1 VGSCSRC
8 GTFVCEDDVRRLVNG
23 VFCADCAA
31 RPEIDYLDAYKR
43 AHWGKRDSWA
53 WLLGLT
59 GMASAATSAF
69 LLTTIDLAEP
79 LFSGSLPWLVFTA
92 LYAVVGVTFW
102 LRVRHARSALVVL
115 VVLLSIVLVAV
126 LGPMA
131 LGPMIIPLA
140 IAASA
145 LTTTRTKLFFQMDVT
160 AAALEKEWRRRY
172 DNPMARQAMSYGLAS
187 LFFPLFGPIAV
198 VTGLIGLSRV
208 NPAAT
213 PSIGG
218 RKAALV
224 GVLLGF
230 VVTLGW
236 ALVLGISVFGV
247 FQQIDR

>member
-1 VGSCSRC
+1 M
-8 GTFVCEDDVRRLVNG
+8 NG
-23 VFCADCAA
+23 MFCADCAA
-31 RPEIDYLDAYKR
+31 RPEVDFLDAYKR
-43 AHWGKRDSWA
+43 EHWGKRDSWA

-59 GMASAATSAF
+59 GLVSAATSAF

-79 LFSGSLPWLVFTA
+79 FLTGALPWLVFTA
-92 LYAVVGVTFW
+92 LYAVIGVAFW
-102 LRVRHARSALVVL
+102 FRVRHARAALVVL
-115 VVLLSIVLVAV
+115 VVLLGIVLVAA

-131 LGPMIIPLA
+131 LGTMMIPLA

-172 DNPMARQAMSYGLAS
+172 DNPMARQALSYGLAS
-187 LFFPLFGPIAV
+187 LFFPLFGPIAF

-208 NPAAT
+208 NPTAT

-230 VVTLGW
+230 VVTLAW
-236 ALVLGISVFGV
+236 VLVVGMIVSDVF
-247 FQQIDR
+247 RELRP